1 MKPAMEAI
9 LLIAD
14 NNVRRRGELRR
25 FFWDSGFLVA
35 EAADGLKC
43 LAELLTLEPHVLV
56 IALEI
61 PPGGGAE
68 VILQLNDGLA
78 ISRKPLI
85 LVIGNATVETLS
97 ARTGV
102 APCNCFPTPFRED
115 DLLERIATEL
125 AAGLPRD
132 GEDRLRPSAQYERP
146 TLV

>member
-1 MKPAMEAI
+1 MEAI

-25 FFWDSGFLVA
+25 FFWDGGFLVA

-56 IALEI
+56 LALEI

-68 VILQLNDGLA
+68 VILLLIDGLA
-78 ISRKPLI
+78 IGRKPLI
-85 LVIGNATVETLS
+85 LVIGTASLEALS
-97 ARTGV
+97 AQTGV
-102 APCNCFPTPFRED
+102 APCSCFPTPFREE
-115 DLLERIATEL
+115 DLLERIGTEF

-132 GEDRLRPSAQYERP
+132 EEGRPRPSEQEERP